1 MNSKHIQNLRTAI
14 LNNKLTGT
22 EVRIL
27 FYLIG
32 LSRTATM
39 VSQQLNLPQPTVSRA
54 VSKLQKMG
62 LIQTDRIEGRNR
74 FFICNLDML
83 PTNKGERR

>member
-1 MNSKHIQNLRTAI
+1 MNAKHIQNLRTVI

-39 VSQQLNLPQPTVSRA
+39 IAREVGAPQPTVARA
-54 VSKLQKMG
+54 VGKLQKLG

-74 FFICNLDML
+74 FFVCNLDAL
-83 PTNKGERR
+83 PTNKGEG

>member
-1 MNSKHIQNLRTAI
+1 MNSRHIQNLRTAI

-27 FYLIG
+27 FYLID
-32 LSRTATM
+32 LSKTATM
-39 VSQQLNLPQPTVSRA
+39 VSQELKLPQPTVSRA

-74 FFICNLDML
+74 FFVCNLDAL
-83 PTNKGERR
+83 PADKGDG

>member
-1 MNSKHIQNLRTAI
+1 MNSKHIQKLRAAI

-39 VSQQLNLPQPTVSRA
+39 VSQELGVPQPTTARA
-54 VSKLQKMG
+54 VGKLQQLG

-74 FFICNLDML
+74 FFVCNLDAL
-83 PTNKGERR
+83 PTDKGEG

>member
-27 FYLIG
+27 FYLID

-39 VSQQLNLPQPTVSRA
+39 VSQQLDLPQPTVSRA